1 MAASSSLV
9 FSAPRLITDETNAS
23 GPWWQGIHALSDK
36 HALGWVPARMVAT
49 NDGGESW
56 RTLLGWKDKE
66 TDAFGGVS
74 AIDGTSFHDCGA
86 NHTFLSPTGSNINVT
101 GIRAR
106 QTNRFSLSESGD
118 FVRAQGRPFTI
129 CGLPNVD
136 YFRVGAGGSSI
147 WLRDGRTMLATAV
160 TSGVGSAE
168 SRSRHKLSIVAL
180 RSGDQGYT
188 WSYSG
193 LVASADEVPSA
204 HEGPSENAL
213 ARLTNGSLIVVF
225 RVAGENGHHSPY
237 HSKISDDDG
246 ASWAYLRPLRRWP
259 GSSVAP
265 GCVLP
270 RLIALEGGA
279 LVLAGGRPSPSSH
292 DVLIWLNAAG
302 DGDMWRPYSV
312 SYWHDQ
318 LMRNRSWL
326 IPGAAINRSWPRYST
341 SYTSLLRTGS
351 SMALVVYGAGPHGFA
366 MPLRL
371 VRP

>member
-1 MAASSSLV
+1 MAAS
-9 FSAPRLITDETNAS
+9 P
-23 GPWWQGIHALSDK
+23 G
-36 HALGWVPARMVAT
+36 
-49 NDGGESW
+49 

-225 RVAGENGHHSPY
+225 RVAGENGITLRTTQRSRTMMGRAGPIYAPFVDGQVRQWLQAVCCRDSSP
-237 HSKISDDDG
+237 SKVARLSSLAAVHRRALTMCSYG
-246 ASWAYLRPLRRWP
+246 SMRP
-259 GSSVAP
+259 AMAT
-265 GCVLP
+265 C
-270 RLIALEGGA
+270 
-279 LVLAGGRPSPSSH
+279 GGRIRSPIGTTSS
-292 DVLIWLNAAG
+292 
-302 DGDMWRPYSV
+302 
-312 SYWHDQ
+312 
-318 LMRNRSWL
+318 
-326 IPGAAINRSWPRYST
+326 
-341 SYTSLLRTGS
+341 
-351 SMALVVYGAGPHGFA
+351 
-366 MPLRL
+366 
-371 VRP
+371 